1 MSLMT
6 RDRLMNE
13 ANLLMRMRGYSAF
26 SYADLS
32 KKIGITK
39 ASIHHHFPTKDM
51 LGEEV
56 VIRALEEMNALF
68 SRIESQSTSVRDR
81 LTAYMDIFAEGYRT
95 SLLPLCCALSADLA
109 NLPDN
114 VKLQA
119 TTYFDSQIS
128 WLTRILAAGQA
139 AGEVSAA
146 VRPEKTALIILNICE
161 GASVVARATHKA
173 SLFEDSLEQII
184 FILTANGGNNA

>member
-6 RDRLMNE
+6 RDRLLNE
-13 ANLLMRMRGYSAF
+13 ASLLMRMRGYSAF

-32 KKIGITK
+32 KIIGITK

-56 VIRALEEMNALF
+56 VIRSLEEMNARF
-68 SRIESQSTSVRDR
+68 SQIEGQSTSVRDR
-81 LTAYMDIFAEGYRT
+81 LTVYMEIFAEGYRT
-95 SLLPLCCALSADLA
+95 SLLPLCCALSADLV

-114 VKLQA
+114 VKQQA
-119 TTYFDSQIS
+119 TAYFESQIA
-128 WLTRILAAGQA
+128 WLTRMLAEGQA
-139 AGEVSAA
+139 TGEVATA
-146 VRPEKTALIILNICE
+146 VNPEKTALIILNICE
-161 GASVVARATHKA
+161 GACVVARATHKENI
-173 SLFEDSLEQII
+173 FDDSLEQII

>member
-6 RDRLMNE
+6 RDRLLNE
-13 ANLLMRMRGYSAF
+13 ASLLMRMRGYSAF

-32 KKIGITK
+32 KIIGITK

-56 VIRALEEMNALF
+56 VIRSLEEMNARF
-68 SRIESQSTSVRDR
+68 SQIEGQSTSVRDR
-81 LTAYMDIFAEGYRT
+81 LTVYMEIFAEGYRT
-95 SLLPLCCALSADLA
+95 SLLPLCCALSADLV

-114 VKLQA
+114 VKQQA
-119 TTYFDSQIS
+119 TAYFESQA
-128 WLTRILAAGQA
+128 T
-139 AGEVSAA
+139 A
-146 VRPEKTALIILNICE
+146 VNPEKTALIILNICE
-161 GASVVARATHKA
+161 GASVVARATHKENI
-173 SLFEDSLEQII
+173 FDDSLEQII

>member
-6 RDRLMNE
+6 RDRLLNE

>member
-6 RDRLMNE
+6 RDRLLNE

-39 ASIHHHFPTKDM
+39 ASIHHHFPTKDV

-56 VIRALEEMNALF
+56 VTRALENMNVVF
-68 SRIESQSTSVRDR
+68 SQIESQSTSVSDR
-81 LTAYMDIFAEGYRT
+81 LAAYMDIFAEGYRT

-114 VKLQA
+114 VKHQA
-119 TTYFDSQIS
+119 TAYFEAQIV
-128 WLTRILAAGQA
+128 WLTRILADGQA
-139 AGEVSAA
+139 AGEVATALST
-146 VRPEKTALIILNICE
+146 EKTALIILNICE
-161 GASVVARATHKA
+161 GASVVARATHKENI
-173 SLFEDSLEQII
+173 FKDSLEQIL
-184 FILTANGGNNA
+184 FILTDNGGNNA